1 MLVGIHPLTF
11 AITGKGTFAAGAPV
25 SQWVVGTSAPVTVN
39 SIQGD
44 PGAIAVSVTS
54 PALATGVASIT
65 THIAGVPAG
74 IRLVVADT
82 TITAADLATFARF
95 RVELVD
101 AWGRTTPAPAG
112 GISFTVG
119 IPPAAELVHAGVLSI
134 PAGATSS
141 GNIEIQPAS
150 AADGIAGTHPITVTA
165 GAWPAQRVDVVVA
178 PGPARALFVVSPVG
192 ALRLPATAPSA
203 TVTVRLRDL
212 AGNNVALA
220 GATVAATWA
229 DAAVANHGRPTIGGV
244 FNPGVPVNATTD
256 AAGVATF
263 AFSAEGFV
271 GDDYTLTFSSTI
283 GGVPLTAATTGPI
296 GLVARVP
303 AALTLAITVNG
314 AAAASIPAD
323 DAFTATVT
331 VTARDAHGVVVA
343 GWPIAIAI
351 PAAHRRELV
360 PVRTVTDDTG
370 TAVWTFRGALAG
382 SYTVTAT
389 AGEML
394 AAVTGSVPFATVPGT
409 VIAGAGVQ
417 TAAGAAVTA
426 LAVTAGTWV
435 ELRAFLRD
443 AGGNPIVNTGVP
455 RSVGL
460 SSTGVTGVF
469 REVTTGV
476 DVGAVPIPTGTL
488 FRSVWFRPAT
498 TGTADI
504 SATTDL
510 VAPTLVSIAAPSGG
524 TTITL
529 TFSEA
534 VHWGAELVN
543 ATHIVARV
551 AGADRVVTT
560 VPIRLPGAAGS
571 TLAITI
577 GGAAITLGQVVEVT
591 ITAAGAGLIRD
602 GNANALVGPVTRS
615 VTAP

>member
-1 MLVGIHPLTF
+1 
-11 AITGKGTFAAGAPV
+11 
-25 SQWVVGTSAPVTVN
+25 
-39 SIQGD
+39 
-44 PGAIAVSVTS
+44 
-54 PALATGVASIT
+54 
-65 THIAGVPAG
+65 
-74 IRLVVADT
+74 
-82 TITAADLATFARF
+82 
-95 RVELVD
+95 
-101 AWGRTTPAPAG
+101 
-112 GISFTVG
+112 
-119 IPPAAELVHAGVLSI
+119 
-134 PAGATSS
+134 
-141 GNIEIQPAS
+141 
-150 AADGIAGTHPITVTA
+150 
-165 GAWPAQRVDVVVA
+165 
-178 PGPARALFVVSPVG
+178 
-192 ALRLPATAPSA
+192 
-203 TVTVRLRDL
+203 
-212 AGNNVALA
+212 
-220 GATVAATWA
+220 
-229 DAAVANHGRPTIGGV
+229 
-244 FNPGVPVNATTD
+244 
-256 AAGVATF
+256 
-263 AFSAEGFV
+263 
-271 GDDYTLTFSSTI
+271 
-283 GGVPLTAATTGPI
+283 
-296 GLVARVP
+296 
-303 AALTLAITVNG
+303 
-314 AAAASIPAD
+314 
-323 DAFTATVT
+323 
-331 VTARDAHGVVVA
+331 VVVA

-360 PVRTVTDDTG
+360 PVRTVTDDAG

-426 LAVTAGTWV
+426 LPVTAATWV

-476 DVGAVPIPTGTL
+476 DVTAVPIPTGTL

-498 TGTADI
+498 TGTAVI
-504 SATTDL
+504 TATTDL

-534 VHWGAELVN
+534 VHWGAELVD